1 MTDKELIKNFCST
14 KKTEY
19 LKKISENAKKIL
31 IEYSYNVLFQKHG
44 NMEIAKLALKHFGEI
59 DIIKYKEGLNETRES
74 RKINK
79 EDWKKLNKSQ
89 IEEMRREKSAIVY
102 TGKQDIEGYESLK
115 KRGFVTIEIFNK
127 KELEKIEKLYPKI
140 MRGFPEYARS
150 SENPD
155 LDSVGNPLLYVLG
168 GFAAFANPAS
178 FHNPM
183 VRNIRKRLRK
193 KVLPIFREMIGDIMD
208 KKRKN
213 NTKLEMLIDRMV
225 FRHKS
230 QAPSAESWH
239 RDVTPKKYL
248 LKGDEIFGGWVNL
261 DIDKTQ
267 KFSCIFGSHLGV
279 NLRSLKEGFAALPKD
294 QMKKLN
300 KVKSV
305 ATIPP
310 GHVIIFPQYIF
321 HEVVSKKASYD
332 MRRLFSGWRTTIDT
346 GPLFQDIEQML
357 RDQAVI
363 PLPSGQLPPLYSA
376 NHRSCFL
383 RKAFNPIRDDKKFK
397 VSTMQWSDETFKKT
411 GPSGVSLFRYFPPR
425 NGKEGYKLVS
435 RHMQSL
441 KKYGFPMYK
450 EYSKEE
456 IELYKPNKI

>member
-1 MTDKELIKNFCST
+1 MIDKELINSFCSSGDT
-14 KKTEY
+14 KYLNRLTEKAKKT
-19 LKKISENAKKIL
+19 L
-31 IEYSYNVLFQKHG
+31 IEYSYIVLFQKNG
-44 NMEIAKLALKHFGEI
+44 NMDIAKSVLKHFGEI

-79 EDWKKLNKSQ
+79 EDWKKLNKTQ
-89 IEEMRREKSAIVY
+89 IEEMRKEKSAIVY

-115 KRGFVTIEIFNK
+115 KRGFVTVEVLNK
-127 KELEKIEKLYPKI
+127 KQLEKIKKQYIET
-140 MRGFPEYARS
+140 MRSFPEYARS
-150 SENPD
+150 TENPD
-155 LDSVGNPLLYVLG
+155 LDSAGNPLLYVLG

-183 VRNIRKRLRK
+183 VRDIRKKLRK

-248 LKGDEIFGGWVNL
+248 VKGDEIFGGWVNL

-279 NLRSLKEGFAALPKD
+279 DLRSLKEGFAALPKD

-332 MRRLFSGWRTTIDT
+332 MRRLFSGWRTTIED
-346 GPLFQDIEQML
+346 GPLFRDIGQML
-357 RDQAVI
+357 QDQAVI

-397 VSTMQWSDETFKKT
+397 VSTMQWSDETFKKK
-411 GPSGVSLFRYFPPR
+411 GPSGVSLFRYFPSR
-425 NGKEGYKLVS
+425 NGKPGYKLVS

-441 KKYGFPMYK
+441 KKYGFPMYRS
-450 EYSKEE
+450 YSEKE
-456 IELYKPNKI
+456 IELYRPNKI